1 MNKVIKELQVGKYKL
16 LQLDE
21 FVPSKK
27 YRKYVI
33 DGKEYE
39 IVPVYDLNNSIAI
52 ESSDNFS
59 EKTVEFV

>member
-1 MNKVIKELQVGKYKL
+1 MNKVIKELQVDKYKL

-27 YRKYVI
+27 YGKYVI

-39 IVPVYDLNNSIAI
+39 IVPVYDLNNCIAV
-52 ESSDNFS
+52 ESSDKFS
-59 EKTVEFV
+59 GKTVEFV